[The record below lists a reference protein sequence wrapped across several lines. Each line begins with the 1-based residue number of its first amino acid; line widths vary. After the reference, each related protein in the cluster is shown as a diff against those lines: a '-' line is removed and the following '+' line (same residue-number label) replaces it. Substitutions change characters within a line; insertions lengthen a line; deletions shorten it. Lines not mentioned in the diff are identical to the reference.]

1 MVICTDYDVKAIS
14 NEHFFNN
21 MFLMQFVRTGSKII
35 INGRRFVEVLAKVD
49 STFFRCIVPPK
60 AIEGKYPYYLVKGK
74 FTPKYNNFL
83 NISLPKNKPNIKKGF
98 KMLKCRPYY
107 CTMKI
112 PIWVGDRSIGL
123 SKSNKKGRNNSH
135 WRNEIISRDKV
146 CQCCGFDKH
155 LEAHH
160 IFSYRDNEKLR
171 DKLENGI
178 TLCKFCH
185 KKYHSAYGRD
195 GANPKDLAEFMKR
208 FSVR

>member
-1 MVICTDYDVKAIS
+1 MITNDAEVYSAMVNKT
-14 NEHFFNN
+14 H
-21 MFLMQFVRTGSKII
+21 
-35 INGRRFVEVLAKVD
+35 
-49 STFFRCIVPPK
+49 STF
-60 AIEGKYPYYLVKGK
+60 LVKILDKGIQILYKKIK
-74 FTPKYNNFL
+74 FIEAFCKCGTWFFTAWIPSKKFSTNKNYLIDGYFSEEVTDIHTLGGTFEKGRHIGVNF
-83 NISLPKNKPNIKKGF
+83 
-98 KMLKCRPYY
+98 MATDVRPYY
-107 CTMKI
+107 CSMKV
-112 PIWVGDRSIGL
+112 PIWISNRSLGL
-123 SKSNKKGRNNSH
+123 SKSNKKGRNSSH

-195 GANPKDLAEFMKR
+195 GANPKDLAEFMRR
-208 FSVR
+208 FGVR

>member
-1 MVICTDYDVKAIS
+1 MVISTDYDVNASSK
-14 NEHFFNN
+14 EHFFNN
-21 MFLMQFVRTGSKII
+21 TFLIQVVKKCSTALIGSRK
-35 INGRRFVEVLAKVD
+35 FLEVLLKVD
-49 STFFRCIVPPK
+49 NTFFRGFVP
-60 AIEGKYPYYLVKGK
+60 IRFFVGNYPYYLVWGK
-74 FTPKYNNFL
+74 FTPRYDKYFTHN
-83 NISLPKNKPNIKKGF
+83 LPKNKPTIKCGF
-98 KMLKCRPYY
+98 KGLKVRPYV
-107 CTMKI
+107 CSMKI
-112 PIWVGDRSIGL
+112 PIWVRNQMLDV
-123 SKSNKKGRNNSH
+123 SKNEEKGRNPI
-135 WRNEIISRDKV
+135 WREKVILRDKV

-195 GANPKDLAEFMKR
+195 GANPKDLAEFMRR